1 MKENNIV
8 LKKFY
13 TPEEIMEILNL
24 SRTSVYKL
32 FKRSDFPAVRIGRML
47 RVEQSKFEKW
57 LEASSVSAEKEEE
70 LPF

>member
-57 LEASSVSAEKEEE
+57 LKASSVSAKEEEE

>member
-1 MKENNIV
+1 MNENKIG

-13 TPEEIMEILNL
+13 TPEEIMEILSL

-47 RVEQSKFEKW
+47 RVEQSKFDKW
-57 LEASSVSAEKEEE
+57 LEASSVSTEEE
-70 LPF
+70 EKLPF